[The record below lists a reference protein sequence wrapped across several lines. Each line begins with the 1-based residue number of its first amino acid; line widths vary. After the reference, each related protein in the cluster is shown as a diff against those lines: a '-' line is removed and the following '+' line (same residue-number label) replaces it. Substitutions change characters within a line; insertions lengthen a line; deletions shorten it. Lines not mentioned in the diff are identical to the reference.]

1 MSRKVVF
8 ICLCSALIGTV
19 ISFIFSFDS
28 RRKKYAEYDGK
39 KYSVSAKNIDE
50 LRKIAD
56 NFGIS
61 VNFPEK
67 MQNLKIPMEFNEAY
81 EDYNRLQYDIGMNLE
96 EYRGEECVLYTFEI
110 DEEKVLNMILWN
122 GQFIGGDISD
132 RDFFGKIISLS
143 SNFA

>member
-1 MSRKVVF
+1 
-8 ICLCSALIGTV
+8 
-19 ISFIFSFDS
+19 
-28 RRKKYAEYDGK
+28 
-39 KYSVSAKNIDE
+39 
-50 LRKIAD
+50 
-56 NFGIS
+56 
-61 VNFPEK
+61 
-67 MQNLKIPMEFNEAY
+67 MEFNEAY